1 MLSYRPA
8 LLAGRSES
16 DGGTRRPLGVRSI
29 DPHKPLPA
37 EIQPRLAALSEQGEL
52 QMLRDAVQAANN
64 VVLLTDPN
72 LPDNPIIYV
81 NDGFEALSGFRRDEV
96 LGRNCRFL

>member
-1 MLSYRPA
+1 MNDAGAAVTDRTEQPVEQLAINTIRTLS
-8 LLAGRSES
+8 
-16 DGGTRRPLGVRSI
+16 
-29 DPHKPLPA
+29 
-37 EIQPRLAALSEQGEL
+37 
-52 QMLRDAVQAANN
+52 MDAVQAANN